1 MELNINEIDRAPMS
15 NYNHNYWET
24 NIPSQIENKKA
35 AKPFSYD
42 DILSS
47 LNMVVE
53 NGVLKKI
60 HVNQPQQQKQMQHQ
74 QMQHQQMQEQ
84 EQQQPQRALTPQEQ
98 RQLMMQYRVK
108 QVLEK
113 KRVEQAKP
121 SKMLFNKYSNAA
133 PINPGNRMGRMFF

>member
-1 MELNINEIDRAPMS
+1 MELNITEIDRMPSS

-24 NIPSQIENKKA
+24 NVPSKTENKKA
-35 AKPFSYD
+35 SKPFSYD

-60 HVNQPQQQKQMQHQ
+60 LLNKPRPQQPTQMQ
-74 QMQHQQMQEQ
+74 
-84 EQQQPQRALTPQEQ
+84 QQQPKPQRTLTPQEK
-98 RQLMMQYRVK
+98 RNLILQYRVK

-121 SKMLFNKYSNAA
+121 SKMLFNAA

>member
-1 MELNINEIDRAPMS
+1 MELNIMEIDRSPSS

-24 NIPSQIENKKA
+24 NVPSKTENKKA
-35 AKPFSYD
+35 SKPFSYD

-60 HVNQPQQQKQMQHQ
+60 LLNKPQQQQM
-74 QMQHQQMQEQ
+74 
-84 EQQQPQRALTPQEQ
+84 QQQPKQEEQKPQRTLTPQEK
-98 RQLMMQYRVK
+98 RNIILQYRAK
-108 QVLEK
+108 QLLDK

-121 SKMLFNKYSNAA
+121 SKMLFNAA

>member
-1 MELNINEIDRAPMS
+1 MELNITEIDRSPPL
-15 NYNHNYWET
+15 NYNHSYWEPD
-24 NIPSQIENKKA
+24 IPAQNLNKKA
-35 AKPFSYD
+35 TKPFSYD

-53 NGVLKKI
+53 NGVLKRI
-60 HVNQPQQQKQMQHQ
+60 HLNQPQHQQQHQ
-74 QMQHQQMQEQ
+74 QLQEQ
-84 EQQQPQRALTPQEQ
+84 EPQPQRVLTPQEQ

-113 KRVEQAKP
+113 KRIEHAKP